1 MYYIHHAQGTYTV
14 WHCVFLSCTTG
25 VQNVLG
31 KRLGSR
37 STLNNARV
45 TLKALGQLRTLS
57 DYAEAR
63 GVPLDYM
70 LS

>member
-1 MYYIHHAQGTYTV
+1 MTVTIPSTKAIFLCVIHPA
-14 WHCVFLSCTTG
+14 G

>member
-1 MYYIHHAQGTYTV
+1 VLELA
-14 WHCVFLSCTTG
+14 G